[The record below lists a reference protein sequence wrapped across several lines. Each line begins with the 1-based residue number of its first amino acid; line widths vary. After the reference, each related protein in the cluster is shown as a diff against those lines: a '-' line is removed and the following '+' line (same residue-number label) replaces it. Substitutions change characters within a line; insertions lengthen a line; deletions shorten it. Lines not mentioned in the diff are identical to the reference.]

1 METPSSERQLS
12 RASAFGSVNSAIKPG
27 KGSATRISG
36 SRRRPLLDLTND
48 SPISG
53 LALDRDDEPETPTPN
68 TTRRYLPDCV
78 KTPGTGE
85 SLLRH
90 QVRSLLQRVEADT
103 RKPVSNLQSLC
114 HLNGYTPSP
123 SRLLAPTPVN
133 TPDSAVLP
141 NPFATGNNGLLSNE
155 SDQTIESRKESSVNS
170 SKEITPRP
178 EVIDAVKLNATS
190 PEKPLPRTLMFD
202 SMEEADAD
210 ADADAEAS
218 IASPSSVISSEDGQK
233 LRNLEDDD
241 VSVWSMQV
249 NISSPC
255 PEQADDY
262 APGENDGHV
271 QADDFSENEV
281 NEDDEENELSENQEC
296 LELCEELRR
305 VSVHDDGV
313 HLEKIPP
320 FAGRHTRFVYNSD
333 DDLEGV
339 EVVSEPLPVEG
350 NVQSKEETSP

>member
-12 RASAFGSVNSAIKPG
+12 RASAFSSVNSAVKPG
-27 KGSATRISG
+27 KGSGTRTSG

-68 TTRRYLPDCV
+68 TVRRYLPDCMQ
-78 KTPGTGE
+78 TPGTGE

-90 QVRSLLQRVEADT
+90 QVRSLLQRVEAET
-103 RKPVSNLQSLC
+103 LKPLSNLRSLC
-114 HLNGYTPSP
+114 HPNGYTPSP
-123 SRLLAPTPVN
+123 SRLLAPTPLN

-141 NPFATGNNGLLSNE
+141 NPFGTGNNGLLSNE

-170 SKEITPRP
+170 SNEITPHP

-202 SMEEADAD
+202 STEEADAD
-210 ADADAEAS
+210 ADTEAS
-218 IASPSSVISSEDGQK
+218 VASPSSVISSEDGQK
-233 LRNLEDDD
+233 LRNLEDDE
-241 VSVWSMQV
+241 VSEWSMQV

-262 APGENDGHV
+262 ALGENDGDA

-281 NEDDEENELSENQEC
+281 NVDDEENEFIENQEC

-320 FAGRHTRFVYNSD
+320 FAGKHTRFVYNSD
-333 DDLEGV
+333 GDLEGM
-339 EVVSEPLPVEG
+339 EVVSELLPVEG